1 MPKTVAFLNKKG
13 GVGKT
18 STTFHLGGELARRGL
33 HILLVDADAQASLT
47 QGVLGPEAT
56 EALDPSQTVAAVFDE
71 SGVAVTGDLV
81 HATAFRNLW
90 VLPGSEAAE
99 RWNLAEP
106 WNETDRQF
114 LLRDALEAVGARFD
128 LVLID
133 CPPHISLWAWSALV
147 AADGVVVPLQAED
160 YGAQG
165 MKAIRKT
172 IAHVQ
177 RQANSR
183 LQVLGY
189 LVTMYNKALAVHVTY
204 ETYLRKLHQA
214 DVFQTT
220 VPLAKDYKEAVTQ
233 RRPVCEHKPKS
244 AASKAVAALAD
255 EFIARLVERTGFV
268 VSACKDRRVA

>member
-114 LLRDALEAVGARFD
+114 LLRDALEEVGARFD

-160 YGAQG
+160 YGAGDESDPQDDCPRPAPG
-165 MKAIRKT
+165 QQPA
-172 IAHVQ
+172 AGSGLPGYHVQ
-177 RQANSR
+177 QGPGRSR
-183 LQVLGY
+183 
-189 LVTMYNKALAVHVTY
+189 HVRNLPA
-204 ETYLRKLHQA
+204 E
-214 DVFQTT
+214 V
-220 VPLAKDYKEAVTQ
+220 
-233 RRPVCEHKPKS
+233 
-244 AASKAVAALAD
+244 AS
-255 EFIARLVERTGFV
+255 G
-268 VSACKDRRVA
+268 

>member
-114 LLRDALEAVGARFD
+114 LLRDALEEVGARFD

-177 RQANSR
+177 PRPTAGCRSWATWLPCTTRPWPFTSR
-183 LQVLGY
+183 TKLTCGSCIRLMSFRPPFRSPRI
-189 LVTMYNKALAVHVTY
+189 T
-204 ETYLRKLHQA
+204 RK
-214 DVFQTT
+214 
-220 VPLAKDYKEAVTQ
+220 P
-233 RRPVCEHKPKS
+233 
-244 AASKAVAALAD
+244 
-255 EFIARLVERTGFV
+255 
-268 VSACKDRRVA
+268 